1 MPIIENINWEF
12 IADTIERQKT
22 ILFLG
27 HGASINYQ
35 NPKHEAAFF
44 QDFVGRRQA
53 DILSYHEQDGFLV
66 FKNHDAKLLSMNKIR
81 PFYEQDFSNPLLEK
95 IAEIP
100 FHLIISLTPDL
111 SLKRIFERKQF
122 AHTHQYYRTKIR
134 TEIDEAPNKEKPLLY
149 NLLGCVKDDE
159 SLITSHYDLFNLVQS
174 IYADKNLPEK
184 ITSVF
189 NKEAT
194 KNIIFLG
201 LDLEKWYFQ
210 LILHLLGINYD
221 SCIRYAAAQQ
231 DLPEAYQTLIESEF
245 KINFVGNDLEGFVNS
260 LHSQFSADRL
270 RKPSE
275 NANLVK
281 RKYVKSNILKFMA
294 KAFNATEFE
303 TFCMI
308 NFEEVYENFVPTQSQ
323 TARLNALLDYMERNS
338 GYENFLELAKEE
350 NPVQFKNFAPYYEEQ

>member
-1 MPIIENINWEF
+1 MQIENINWEF
-12 IADTIERQKT
+12 IADTILRQKT

-27 HGASINYQ
+27 HGTSINYQ

-44 QDFVGRRQA
+44 QDFVGQRQA

-66 FKNHDAKLLSMNKIR
+66 FKNQDAKLLSLNKIR

-95 IAEIP
+95 IADIP

-111 SLKRIFERKQF
+111 SLKKIFERKQF
-122 AHTHQYYRTKIR
+122 AHTHQYYRTKKRI
-134 TEIDEAPNKEKPLLY
+134 EIDESPTKEKPLLY

-201 LDLEKWYFQ
+201 FDFEKWYFQ
-210 LILHLLGINYD
+210 LILHLLGVNYD

-231 DLPEAYQTLIESEF
+231 NMSEAHQTLIESEF
-245 KINFVGNDLEGFVNS
+245 KINFVSNDLESFVGT
-260 LHSQFSADRL
+260 LHQQFTADKF

-275 NANLVK
+275 NAQISK
-281 RKYVKSNILKFMA
+281 RKYLKGNILKFMA
-294 KAFNATEFE
+294 KAFNATDFE

-308 NFEEVYENFVPTQSQ
+308 NFDEVYDNFTPTQGQ
-323 TARLNALLDYMERNS
+323 MPRLNALLDYLERNAA
-338 GYENFLELAKEE
+338 YENFLDLAKDE
-350 NPVQFKNFAPYYEEQ
+350 NPVQFKTFAPYYEEQ